1 MSASS
6 TVPAHKYRRLK
17 LITFVLLGVS
27 VFLAVA
33 LIAQFQG
40 QQQVTADNSGSVAET
55 MNEVPS
61 YIRDDPTDPMAIG
74 EIDAPVVLSEWVDM
88 RCPFC
93 AVFSRDTMPQI
104 IEEYVEAG
112 LVRIEFNDVSF
123 FGDDSTT
130 AAVAVRAAGK
140 QGKYFEYLHVLFA
153 AAPESGHPD
162 MPRAKLLRFAEEA
175 GVPDLKLFESDL
187 DDPELQMA
195 VHNSTTS
202 AQQLGVNSV
211 PFFVADGVAIA
222 GAQPMEN
229 FRQFL
234 DNALAQAQQ

>member
-1 MSASS
+1 
-6 TVPAHKYRRLK
+6 
-17 LITFVLLGVS
+17 
-27 VFLAVA
+27 
-33 LIAQFQG
+33 
-40 QQQVTADNSGSVAET
+40 
-55 MNEVPS
+55 
-61 YIRDDPTDPMAIG
+61 
-74 EIDAPVVLSEWVDM
+74 EWVDM

-140 QGKYFEYLHVLFA
+140 QGKYVEYLHVLFA
-153 AAPESGHPD
+153 AAPDSGHPD

-222 GAQPMEN
+222 G
-229 FRQFL
+229 
-234 DNALAQAQQ
+234 

>member
-33 LIAQFQG
+33 LIAQLQG
-40 QQQVTADNSGSVAET
+40 QQQFGAEATGGADETTNVA
-55 MNEVPS
+55 PS
-61 YIRDDPTDPMAIG
+61 YIRADPADPMAIG
-74 EIDAPVVLSEWVDM
+74 DPDAPVVLSEWVDM

-93 AVFSRDTMPQI
+93 AVYTRDTMPQLVA
-104 IEEYVEAG
+104 EYVDAG

-130 AAVAVRAAGK
+130 AAVAVRAAGN
-140 QGKYFEYLHVLFA
+140 QGKYVEYLHALFA

-162 MPRAKLLRFAEEA
+162 MPRAKLLGFAEDV
-175 GVPDLKLFESDL
+175 GVPDLEQFERDL
-187 DDPELQMA
+187 DDPALLMA
-195 VHNSTTS
+195 VQESTTS

-234 DNALAQAQQ
+234 DDALAKAQQ